1 MDLFKQCKYLDKIRY
16 SILLI
21 DIIDFKK
28 CEFYKDLMNY
38 YEINLDD
45 VLNFE
50 VFKMGYIKE
59 IELVEIYCKLIDY
72 CKNLLI

>member
-1 MDLFKQCKYLDKIRY
+1 
-16 SILLI
+16 
-21 DIIDFKK
+21 
-28 CEFYKDLMNY
+28 MNY